1 MTQSN
6 LLAPKQLEFI
16 YNSNAR
22 WNIAHGSVSSSKTVG
37 VTFRFMQAVDL
48 CPDSQIW
55 MIGHTSSTVYDNIV
69 RLITEPN
76 KNSPLSIFTPF
87 CTWKKGDRELLY
99 KDKTISTVG
108 AKDAGAIGA
117 IQGKTMSL
125 VYCDEMTLYPES
137 IIDMIDTR
145 LRNPHSMG
153 FATMNPSHPTHKI
166 KQWIDKAVAGDKN
179 YYQLHF
185 NLEDNPYLDQS
196 YKDRIKNSLSG
207 VFYKRN
213 YLGEWCLAEGAIFDF
228 FDRSVYVVKRP
239 PRAADYWI
247 VGVDYGTNN
256 AFAAVLVG
264 VNCGKYHQAKPMM
277 WVEKEYY
284 WDYKVKG
291 RQQTSAEF
299 AIDLKKWMEPYAVKS
314 IYIDPSAANFRLD
327 LQRLGLH
334 PVNADNDV
342 SNGIAKMT
350 SLMKEGSLFICSEC
364 TNLIREIESY
374 VWHPK
379 CKEKGEDEPLKQDDH
394 AVDALRYAVNTHKP
408 PKFYGDDTDF
418 GRTLGSSKAPP
429 PNWRHPNDY
438 GFR

>member
-1 MTQSN
+1 MIDD
-6 LLAPKQLEFI
+6 LLSPKQLEFI
-16 YNSNAR
+16 TGATAH
-22 WNIAHGSVSSSKTVG
+22 WNIAHGSVSSGKTMG
-37 VTFRFMQAVDL
+37 GTFAFMCAADK

-55 MIGHTSSTVYDNIV
+55 IIGHTASTVYDNVI
-69 RLITEPN
+69 RLITEPRGEGLPD
-76 KNSPLSIFTPF
+76 PLSVFRPF
-87 CTWKKGDRELLY
+87 CHWKKGDRELIF

-108 AKDAGAIGA
+108 AKDSGAIGA
-117 IQGKTMSL
+117 IQGKTMSIA
-125 VYCDEMTLYPES
+125 YCDEMTLYPDN

-153 FATMNPSHPTHKI
+153 FATMNPSYPTHKI
-166 KQWIDKAVAGDKN
+166 KKWIDAAIAGDKN

-185 NLEDNPYLDQS
+185 KLEDNPYLDQN
-196 YKDRIKNSLSG
+196 YKDRIKKSLSG
-207 VFYKRN
+207 IFYKRN

-228 FDRSVYVVKRP
+228 FDRSFHVVNRP
-239 PRAADYWI
+239 PACADYWI

-264 VNCGKYHQAKPMM
+264 ICTGKYTQQKARW

-284 WDYKVKG
+284 WDHVQKG
-291 RQQTSAEF
+291 RQKTSAEF
-299 AIDLKKWMEPYAVKS
+299 AQDLKTWIEPYSVKS

-342 SNGIAKMT
+342 SNGIIKVT
-350 SLMKEGSLFICSEC
+350 SLMNDGQLFICSEC
-364 TNLIREIESY
+364 SNLIREIESY

-379 CKEKGEDEPLKQDDH
+379 CKEKGEDEPLKKDDH
-394 AVDALRYAVNTHKP
+394 AIDAMRYAVNTHKP
-408 PKFYGDDTDF
+408 PQFYDGN
-418 GRTLGSSKAPP
+418 GKTLGAPQA
-429 PNWRHPNDY
+429 NKSDWRHPNEF